1 MIKRWGFLILFLSIL
16 LIPTQAYAI
25 SGREIFEKMHEQR
38 LKMLDQKTDA
48 TMILYDRG
56 GGTRVRT
63 LTEYSKNATPHAYK
77 VLLIFNSPADLRN
90 VGFLVHARTFSER
103 DLWAYFPEFKRIR
116 RIPTASQDDSFFG
129 SDFSYD
135 DFSGPPNLDDY
146 SFKVQKEE
154 IIDNKPCYVVE
165 VTPKVPR
172 KYTRYVAWVA
182 KNLWIM
188 TKIEF
193 YRDKELYRTGTFKDI
208 RTVDGLPTPFH
219 LEMENVKTKHK
230 TVLTVDKITYR
241 VNFPDS
247 LFTQRAL
254 ERGGK

>member
-1 MIKRWGFLILFLSIL
+1 MTKRWGFLILFLAIL
-16 LIPTQAYAI
+16 LIPTSASAI
-25 SGREIFEKMHEQR
+25 SGREIFEKMHELR
-38 LKMLDQKTDA
+38 LKMLDQKTEA
-48 TMILYDRG
+48 TMVLHDRG
-56 GGTRVRT
+56 GTTRTRT
-63 LTEYSKNATPHAYK
+63 LTEFSKNAAPEAYK
-77 VLLIFNSPADLRN
+77 VLLVFHSPADLKG
-90 VGFLVHARTFSER
+90 VGFLAHARSFSDR
-103 DLWAYFPEFKRIR
+103 NLWAYFPEFKRIR

-146 SFKVQKEE
+146 SFKVQREE

-165 VTPKVPR
+165 VTPRVPR

-182 KNLWIM
+182 KDLWIM

-208 RTVDGLPTPFH
+208 RIVDGLPTPFR

-230 TVLTVDKITYR
+230 TILTVDKITYR
-241 VNFPDS
+241 VSFPDS
-247 LFTQRAL
+247 FFTQRAL